1 MAEPIRNKRPDIP
14 TAPTPQNTP
23 ASNAP
28 ISSHAQQPGVA
39 SIKEEDLDRAAAASI
54 FAQNPKLVSLIQGRL
69 SSLVGRSSGYIES
82 LPPQIKRRVAG
93 LKGIQK
99 EHSKL
104 EAEFQ
109 DEVLQLEK
117 KYFAKFTPLYEKR
130 STIVKGQ
137 AEPSEDEIK
146 AGEEMDEE
154 GEGEGAAEKSGESV
168 ESGEGVADKDLN
180 VAGIPE
186 FWLSAMKNQI
196 SLAEMITDRD
206 EDALKRLTDIR
217 MEYLDKPGFRLIFE
231 FAENDFF
238 TNKTI
243 TKTYFYRNESGYGG
257 DFIYDH
263 AEGDKVEWKAG
274 KDLTVRV
281 EQKKQR
287 NKNTKQ
293 TRIVKKTVPTES
305 FFNFFAPPKA
315 PTEDDDDA
323 ASDIEERLELDYQLG
338 EDIKEK
344 LIPRA
349 IDWFTGEALAFEEID
364 EDDFE
369 GEFEDEDD
377 EDDDDLSEDHDDDEE
392 SEEDDEDGSK
402 PKQEAAECKQ
412 S

>member
-1 MAEPIRNKRPDIP
+1 MAEPIRNKRPDLPI
-14 TAPTPQNTP
+14 APTPQNTP
-23 ASNAP
+23 ASAAP

-39 SIKEEDLDRAAAASI
+39 SIKEEELDRAAAASL
-54 FAQNPKLVSLIQGRL
+54 FAKNPQLVSLIQGRL
-69 SSLVGRSSGYIES
+69 GQLVGRSSGYIES
-82 LPPQIKRRVAG
+82 LPTEVKRRVAG

-109 DEVLQLEK
+109 EEVLQLEK
-117 KYFAKFTPLYEKR
+117 KYFAKFTPLYQERSAIVNGKR
-130 STIVKGQ
+130 
-137 AEPSEDEIK
+137 EPTEDQVK
-146 AGEEMDEE
+146 AGEEDEEDDEE
-154 GEGEGAAEKSGESV
+154 GASVKEEKAAESAEKVS
-168 ESGEGVADKDLN
+168 
-180 VAGIPE
+180 GIPE

-206 EDALKRLTDIR
+206 EGALKHLIDIR

-231 FAENDFF
+231 FEENEYF

-243 TKTYFYRNESGYGG
+243 TKTYFYQNESGYGG

-263 AEGDKVEWKAG
+263 AEGDKIDWKAG
-274 KDLTVRV
+274 QDLTVRI

-305 FFNFFAPPKA
+305 FFNFFSPPKA
-315 PTEDDDDA
+315 PTDEDDDA

-349 IDWFTGEALAFEEID
+349 IDWFTGEALAFEELD

-369 GEFEDEDD
+369 GEFDDEDD
-377 EDDDDLSEDHDDDEE
+377 EDDDDVSEDHDDEDE
-392 SEEDDEDGSK
+392 SEDDDEDGSK